1 MTTATTGS
9 SHHPDQV
16 TVVRP
21 AAAQD
26 AEALHR
32 LSRTFMRSGALRER
46 PVVRY
51 ARDAGDFLIA
61 ETVTGR
67 IDGCVAL
74 RRHGPRA
81 HGLPG
86 TPSPAAADTAR
97 PLAVVYNFC
106 VAPGSQGRGIGSALL
121 EAALARAAAR
131 SVSAVFTATT
141 GGGELFLRHGFR
153 FCDGSGA
160 PAVWLDALDPDRGSR
175 ILFRPLGPAR

>member
-1 MTTATTGS
+1 MPRT

-21 AAAQD
+21 AVAED

-32 LSRTFMRSGALRER
+32 LSRTFMRNGALRER
-46 PVVRY
+46 PVAQY
-51 ARDAGDFLIA
+51 ARDAGDFLVA
-61 ETVTGR
+61 ANVRSR

-74 RRHGPRA
+74 RRHPAPPRTCR
-81 HGLPG
+81 LPG
-86 TPSPAAADTAR
+86 ASSPTPADTGG

-121 EAALARAAAR
+121 EAALAGAAAR

-141 GGGELFLRHGFR
+141 GNGELFLRHGFR
-153 FCDGSGA
+153 FCDGRGA
-160 PAVWLDALDPDRGSR
+160 PAAWLDALDPHRGSR
-175 ILFRPLGPAR
+175 ILVRPVTRAR